1 MKVKLFFTLLICAVI
16 AGCSKN
22 EDGGSGGGPT
32 PQDIAGDYSGD
43 KLKTT
48 FNNASVYGGQVEIKA
63 AGENKVSVTLYDI
76 ISGIVSIEIPDADFE
91 QVQGKTMIYASF
103 AGSVESKQLN
113 KKVIISGTVQAGIL
127 RLTVKTETIVVD
139 IDPGDRVTFAKDK
152 KHVIKVFSIII
163 DPVITRAINGNE
175 SAIGK
180 RWHEY
185 FTHPKYGTRW
195 NDPRDLA
202 LEYEQRMEEAS
213 GGTIDFEVTQIE
225 ADTAWFCANLSTPAF
240 SFKEIE
246 DFMADRSFWD
256 TYESLYKLGSHWQ
269 YKNMVEYYNLDTKR
283 DADQVHE
290 VWVFGPPIMCM
301 YETCHVSKNGLWC
314 NGSATTNV
322 SNSKIMTVVGYN
334 YERDLDCMVHN
345 NIHRAENMLK
355 YAYNGEWRTGYEVT
369 VPGIALN
376 NWELYSIYEQTLP
389 KGSKHKASCGNCH
402 YPPTATY
409 NYDYYTDRTI
419 ESYAY
424 AWADY
429 PWLDLDKR
437 EPQQLNSRTEWDC
450 RQDEFCLWW
459 FAHLPNKEGVNP
471 LDGRLNNWWLY
482 IFDYDIAAAADNAT
496 NVSAN
501 GKL

>member
-48 FNNASVYGGQVEIKA
+48 LNNTTVYGGQVEIKA
-63 AGENKVSVTLYDI
+63 AGENKVSVTLYNI

-103 AGSVESKQLN
+103 SGSVESKELD
-113 KKVIISGTVQAGIL
+113 KKVIISGTVQNEVL
-127 RLTVKTETIVVD
+127 RLTVKTETIVIE
-139 IDPGDRVTFAKDK
+139 IDPEDRVTFAKDK

-163 DPVITRAINGNE
+163 DPVITRAINGDE

-185 FTHPKYGTRW
+185 FVVPRYGTRW

-213 GGTIDFEVTQIE
+213 DGVIDFEVTQIE
-225 ADTAWFCANLSTPAF
+225 ADTAWFLSPSQTIPH
-240 SFKEIE
+240 SFADME
-246 DFMADRSFWD
+246 DMMADTQWWD
-256 TYESLYKLGSHWQ
+256 TYEEVYPLGNSWHYKA
-269 YKNMVEYYNLDTKR
+269 MTEYYELDKKR
-283 DADQVHE
+283 EADQVHE
-290 VWVFGPPIMCM
+290 VWVFGPPMM
-301 YETCHVSKNGLWC
+301 RMNETRHVSQNGMWC
-314 NGSATTNV
+314 NGGVTSDV
-322 SNSKIMTVVGYN
+322 SNTKIMTVCGYN

-345 NIHRAENMLK
+345 NIHRAENMMK
-355 YAYNGEWRTGYEVT
+355 YAYNGEWRNADVT
-369 VPGIALN
+369 PNITLN
-376 NWELYSIYEQTLP
+376 NWELFAIYEMTLS
-389 KGSKHKASCGNCH
+389 KGSKHKSSCGICH

-409 NYDYYTDRTI
+409 NYDYYTDRTV

-424 AWADY
+424 AWKDY

-471 LDGRLNNWWLY
+471 MDGRLNNWWLY
-482 IFDYDIAAAADNAT
+482 IFDYDIAAAADNAKNQGAKGT
-496 NVSAN
+496 
-501 GKL
+501 L